1 MESVTHSSIYLK
13 SIVVTNDS
21 IDVYE
26 GLQEISSNSA
36 VLYSNLKIVADNTTY
51 IMYTILFI
59 LAFFVVST
67 WRGRFS
73 RF

>member
-1 MESVTHSSIYLK
+1 MESVTNSSIYLK

-21 IDVYE
+21 IDFYE

-36 VLYSNLKIVADNTTY
+36 VVYKNLKLVADNTTY